1 MRTLI
6 ILAITILGCVNV
18 MGQQTV
24 DLSKVN
30 QKLKISDLPCKSC
43 KAMAYTNQGVE
54 YRGKACATYRDL
66 SRKRKSQ
73 EEMGDMYVPFWFE
86 LGNGCKLFSAVQNV
100 SPCLTETLVT
110 YKNNREVDRLEVKL
124 YFNNDIAVKQW
135 QLTAQREVIVYELVF
150 AGDTGEVTEDG
161 FAGSEAQRVDTY
173 YRIGQDGTF
182 GQVKEVRYAPKY
194 YTAEELGDKTK
205 NIWDGNETVL

>member
-1 MRTLI
+1 
-6 ILAITILGCVNV
+6 
-18 MGQQTV
+18 
-24 DLSKVN
+24 
-30 QKLKISDLPCKSC
+30 
-43 KAMAYTNQGVE
+43 
-54 YRGKACATYRDL
+54 
-66 SRKRKSQ
+66 
-73 EEMGDMYVPFWFE
+73 MGDMYVPFWFE

>member
-30 QKLKISDLPCKSC
+30 QKLKKSDLPFKSC

>member
-1 MRTLI
+1 M
-6 ILAITILGCVNV
+6 
-18 MGQQTV
+18 
-24 DLSKVN
+24 
-30 QKLKISDLPCKSC
+30 
-43 KAMAYTNQGVE
+43 
-54 YRGKACATYRDL
+54 
-66 SRKRKSQ
+66 
-73 EEMGDMYVPFWFE
+73 
-86 LGNGCKLFSAVQNV
+86 
-100 SPCLTETLVT
+100 
-110 YKNNREVDRLEVKL
+110 
-124 YFNNDIAVKQW
+124 KQW